1 MGWRFGVT
9 LAVPRLVDVQ
19 RALGGEGLGEGAPAV
34 ALVVADDV
42 VAKQA
47 TGPLQARGRG
57 GWMGGGERP
66 SATSLP
72 WPAEARRLVCPPEST
87 ATLGCTWQMGNSSP

>member
-66 SATSLP
+66 SAK
-72 WPAEARRLVCPPEST
+72 ARRLVCPPEST

>member
-42 VAKQA
+42 VAK
-47 TGPLQARGRG
+47 
-57 GWMGGGERP
+57 
-66 SATSLP
+66 
-72 WPAEARRLVCPPEST
+72 
-87 ATLGCTWQMGNSSP
+87 